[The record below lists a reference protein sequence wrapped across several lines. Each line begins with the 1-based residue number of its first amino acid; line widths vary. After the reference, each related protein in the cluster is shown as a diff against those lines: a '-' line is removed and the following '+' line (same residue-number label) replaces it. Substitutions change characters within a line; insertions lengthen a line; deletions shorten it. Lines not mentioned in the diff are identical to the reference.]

1 LSYSTNTTKDKCKGL
16 LNHEEAISR
25 ALEEAGEVEVEVGV
39 KIVVKEPREQ
49 VTLSRFPMQ
58 RNKHRY
64 S

>member
-1 LSYSTNTTKDKCKGL
+1 MIKVKCKGSL
-16 LNHEEAISR
+16 KQEEAISR
-25 ALEEAGEVEVEVGV
+25 ALEEAVEVEVEVGV

-49 VTLSRFPMQ
+49 VTLSWSPMQ